1 LYTWRY
7 NGQADCALIFRVGI
21 GGFAERFKVVPF
33 SAKVALYLVPFLDE
47 QLQSVDMHCREHK
60 EATTMFSGG
69 NVTVYVSN
77 MDRAVRFYSETLGLK
92 LAYRF
97 GDHWASI
104 EAGTGLTIGLHPA
117 SSEFSA
123 GRKGSM
129 AIGLQLKGAL
139 RDAVSALKAK
149 GIRFQGDVI
158 NEGKAGSFIGFED
171 PDGNQLYLAELNWSH
186 VEKGEGQYQPAK
198 A

>member
-1 LYTWRY
+1 
-7 NGQADCALIFRVGI
+7 
-21 GGFAERFKVVPF
+21 
-33 SAKVALYLVPFLDE
+33 
-47 QLQSVDMHCREHK
+47 
-60 EATTMFSGG
+60 
-69 NVTVYVSN
+69 

-117 SSEFSA
+117 SAENTA

-129 AIGLQLKGAL
+129 AIGLQLKGSL
-139 RDAVSALKAK
+139 RDAVGALKAK
-149 GIRFQGDVI
+149 GVHFQGDVV

-171 PDGNQLYLAELNWSH
+171 PDGNQLYLAELDWSH
-186 VEKGEGQYQPAK
+186 IEKGQGQYQPAK

>member
-1 LYTWRY
+1 
-7 NGQADCALIFRVGI
+7 
-21 GGFAERFKVVPF
+21 
-33 SAKVALYLVPFLDE
+33 
-47 QLQSVDMHCREHK
+47 
-60 EATTMFSGG
+60 MFSGG

-117 SSEFSA
+117 SSQFSA

-129 AIGLQLKGAL
+129 AIGLQLKGSL
-139 RDAVSALKAK
+139 PDAVSALTAK
-149 GIRFQGDVI
+149 GVRFQGDVI